1 MEPNDKVIDR
11 IRKLLA
17 LGTNNPN
24 EHEAAVA
31 MKRAHRL
38 LAEYNLT
45 LEQMTEAE
53 RKAQDPYTKD
63 QRKQPKFSGAAC
75 VRTIAKGIGEL
86 YFCKVWYSHDNSYGD
101 TFTFVGRASNVA
113 IAKDMVDFVVSS
125 LRKDCARQGG
135 NKIPGFATTF
145 MHAASNRVFARCAE
159 LKKQAEAGMVQE
171 EAGTKNLPAL
181 RNTYLA
187 EQRGCEEY
195 TEQLG
200 VALRKSNSTYRGGQ
214 GYGAAEGYAAGRA
227 AGDAV
232 PLRPGVTRKPGQK
245 AITRS

>member
-1 MEPNDKVIDR
+1 MEPNDKVTDR

-53 RKAQDPYTKD
+53 RKAQDPYTRD
-63 QRKQPKFSGAAC
+63 TRKQPKFSGAAC
-75 VRTIAKGIGEL
+75 VRTIVKGIGEL

-145 MHAASNRVFARCAE
+145 MHAAASRVNARCVE
-159 LKKQAEAGMVQE
+159 LRKQAEAGTMQAE
-171 EAGTKNLPAL
+171 EGTKNLPAL

-195 TEQLG
+195 TAQMG
-200 VALRKSNSTYRGGQ
+200 VSLRKAAANYRGGQ
-214 GYGAAEGYAAGRA
+214 GYGAEAGYAAGRA

-232 PLRPGVTRKPGQK
+232 PLRPGVARKPGMK
-245 AITRS
+245 AISKE